1 MAIPKLNQPTLYPG
15 MTDDYQ
21 KEQNRDTGKLSR
33 SLSLTDIIFLT
44 MGVILGAGI
53 YAIIGE
59 AAGMAGN
66 MLWLGFFTAGFV
78 ALLSALSYAEFVSRF
93 PDAGGS
99 FEYIKQAFGNTTAL
113 VFGTGTVFTGIIAS
127 AAIAISFADYLGQL
141 WDISDSL
148 AIIGIVIILGGVN
161 VIGIKHSSVTNIVA
175 TIVTV
180 LGLLFVVVLGIPEW
194 GSVDYLEMPSDGI
207 NGILSAGAL
216 TFFAYVGFEDVVK
229 TSEETKDPKKTVSK
243 GIVMAGLMVIVIYI
257 LVAVSTVSLKDYQE
271 LAGSGSPLA
280 LAIEGSTGKIGLT
293 AIVVVALFATANS
306 ILTNILG
313 TARLVFDIARD
324 TEITWMQKLSYIP
337 KKFST
342 PVYATIVI
350 VILTI
355 AFGLIGNLKL
365 VASISNFFVYAVFL
379 GVNVSLIWWRHTH
392 REAEL
397 APFHV
402 PLNIN
407 KIPVPTILAILTLLV
422 LLGYNTYNL
431 VSGQGGGH

>member
-1 MAIPKLNQPTLYPG
+1 MAASK
-15 MTDDYQ
+15 
-21 KEQNRDTGKLSR
+21 DTSDQQQGKLAK
-33 SLSLTDIIFLT
+33 SLSLWDILFLT

-66 MLWLGFFTAGFV
+66 MLWLGFFTAGFI

-99 FEYIKQAFGNTTAL
+99 FEYIKRTFGTTTAL
-113 VFGTGTVFTGIIAS
+113 VFGTGTIFTGIIAS
-127 AAIAISFADYLGQL
+127 AAIAISFADYLGRL
-141 WDISDSL
+141 WDISDTL
-148 AIIGIVIILGGVN
+148 AIIGIVVLLGFVN

-175 TIVTV
+175 TVITV

-194 GSVDYLEMPSDGI
+194 GEVDLLKMPPEGF

-229 TSEETKDPKKTVSK
+229 TAEETKNPKKTVSK
-243 GIVMAGLMVIVIYI
+243 GIMIAGVFVIVMYV
-257 LVAVSTVSLKDYQE
+257 LVAVSTVNLIPWED

-280 LAIEGSTGKIGLT
+280 LAVKGSTGKTGVTIL
-293 AIVVVALFATANS
+293 VVVALFATANS

-313 TARLVFDIARD
+313 TARLVFDVARD
-324 TEITWMQKLSYIP
+324 TEISWMQKLAYIP
-337 KKFST
+337 KKFNT
-342 PVYATIVI
+342 PVYATIAI
-350 VILTI
+350 VIAVIL
-355 AFGLIGNLKL
+355 FGLIGNLKV

-379 GVNVSLIWWRHTH
+379 GVNISLLWWRHTN
-392 REAEL
+392 RKADL

-402 PLNIN
+402 PLNIKN
-407 KIPVPTILAILTLLV
+407 LPVPTVFAILTLLV
-422 LLGYNTYNL
+422 MLGYNTYNL
-431 VSGQGGGH
+431 MSGQGGGH